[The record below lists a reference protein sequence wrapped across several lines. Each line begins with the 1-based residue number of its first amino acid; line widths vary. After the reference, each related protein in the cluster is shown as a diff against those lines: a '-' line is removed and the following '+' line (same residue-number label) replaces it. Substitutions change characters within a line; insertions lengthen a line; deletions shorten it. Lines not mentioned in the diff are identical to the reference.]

1 MNRKIRV
8 LVVDDDNLLRKL
20 VTEQLAKGD
29 FDAAPAASNS
39 RLDVLR
45 DIDYD
50 VVLLDMMPDLS
61 GLDTLREIR
70 KLEDAPEVIM
80 LTADTSLATGIEA
93 MRHGAYDYLTKPA
106 MLDEMEVGRLARPTK
121 SAALCVKQ
129 NASLRS
135 VARPAVG
142 ADEVLPIFHE
152 NAAMAVLVVQAENA
166 ARTDSTILITGESGT
181 GKDVLARLIH
191 AKSARHATPIIT
203 VNCGA
208 FPETLFESEFFGH
221 ERGAFTGASTLRRG
235 LLEAADGS
243 TLFLDE
249 IGDLPLPMQV
259 KLLHFLEQGRFRRV
273 GSTRDQSADVRIIA
287 ATNRNLA
294 DEVERKHFRADLY
307 YRLNVVA
314 LHVPPLRERLE
325 DIPGLID
332 YFLGVYR
339 QRFNRPA
346 LDLSAGA
353 RQRLADYAWPGNV
366 RELRNCLERAA
377 ALSTGEMIE
386 ADQMLGSGVRSL
398 GLETESKNRPLAGHQ
413 SPAATLED
421 LEREH
426 ILRVLHESEGNRE
439 RAAAILGISSRTLY
453 RKLREYETHTRS
465 VGLATEALIAT
476 IRHIAVAPAVELK
489 LQPKRELQ
497 SARRLRGNG
506 SAEER

>member
-29 FDAAPAASNS
+29 FDAAPAASGQQA
-39 RLDVLR
+39 LDILR
-45 DIDYD
+45 DADYD
-50 VVLLDMMPDLS
+50 VVLLDITMPGLS

-70 KLEDAPEVIM
+70 KLEDPPEVIM

-93 MRHGAYDYLTKPA
+93 MRHGAYDYLAKPA
-106 MLDEMEVGRLARPTK
+106 TLDEMEAVIRKADEKRRL
-121 SAALCVKQ
+121 VKQ

-135 VARPAVG
+135 VALPAVG
-142 ADEVLPIFHE
+142 ADEVLPVFHE
-152 NAAMAVLVVQAENA
+152 NAAMAALVVQAENA

-191 AKSARHATPIIT
+191 SKSARHSTPIIT

-287 ATNRNLA
+287 ATNRNLV

-314 LHVPPLRERLE
+314 LHVPPLRQRPE
-325 DIPGLID
+325 DISGMID

-339 QRFNRPA
+339 QRFNRPG
-346 LDLSAGA
+346 LDLSPAA
-353 RQRLADYAWPGNV
+353 RRRLADYAWPGNV

-377 ALSTGEMIE
+377 ALSTGEVIE
-386 ADQMLGSGVRSL
+386 ANQMLGSGVSSQ
-398 GLETESKNRPLAGHQ
+398 GSETESKNRPLAGHQ

-426 ILRVLHESEGNRE
+426 ILRVLGESEGNRE

-465 VGLATEALIAT
+465 VGLATEA
-476 IRHIAVAPAVELK
+476 
-489 LQPKRELQ
+489 
-497 SARRLRGNG
+497 
-506 SAEER
+506 